1 MAHQRLPAGALRAS
15 ALLRV
20 TKKPLFKLLQPSSTS
35 SLFFSTSCIRNFAQQ
50 QSPHRR
56 SRPQAPPKDSSLSDR
71 YNQLKLAWR
80 SLNEHPRFRTGASVF
95 LIMLYAAAA
104 YAGVQYLSDTK
115 YKATGEPNPYKK
127 REDVERERLNTTS
140 IKDIAS
146 ESGIDTLTDKDG
158 GADDTTAPTSGKPGI
173 PAPRDT
179 TEIFDQMAR
188 EYDDKIWLEELTS
201 HIWYRRRQVMK
212 NVEGDV
218 LEVSCGTGRNISY
231 FDPERITSVTF
242 MDSSRSMLEVA
253 REKFT
258 EKFPTY
264 EHVQYVRGRAE
275 DLAKMAAGSGQ
286 KFDTIYE
293 TFGLCSHED
302 PSAALR
308 NFEALL
314 RKNGRIV
321 LLEHGRSTYNSLNET
336 MDKKAEQRVK
346 EWGCRWNLDIDQIVQ
361 SSGLEVVES
370 DRYHFG
376 STYFYI
382 LKRAGDN

>member
-1 MAHQRLPAGALRAS
+1 MSRTTATSLRALR
-15 ALLRV
+15 
-20 TKKPLFKLLQPSSTS
+20 PLQARSVCRSLQPSVRLFSQSRS
-35 SLFFSTSCIRNFAQQ
+35 SGFSTPN
-50 QSPHRR
+50 PGHRR
-56 SRPQAPPKDSSLSDR
+56 RPQAPPKDTSLTER
-71 YNQLKLAWR
+71 FGQLKLAWKQI
-80 SLNEHPRFRTGASVF
+80 NDHPRFRTGASVF
-95 LIMLYAAAA
+95 LILLYTASA
-104 YAGVQYLSDTK
+104 YAGVQYLTDTK
-115 YKATGEPNPYKK
+115 YKATGEANPYKK
-127 REDVERERLNTTS
+127 REVAEKERLETS
-140 IKDIAS
+140 TIQDINPETS
-146 ESGIDTLTDKDG
+146 IDTLTEKDG
-158 GADDTTAPTSGKPGI
+158 VAAASDDSMGTADKPGI

-179 TEIFDQMAR
+179 TDIFDQMAR

-212 NVEGDV
+212 EVEGDV
-218 LEVSCGTGRNISY
+218 LEVSCGTGRNITY
-231 FDPERITSVTF
+231 FDPERVTSITF
-242 MDSSRSMLEVA
+242 MDSARSMLEVA

-264 EHVQYVRGRAE
+264 EHVQYVRGKAE

-286 KFDTIYE
+286 TFDTIYE

-302 PSAALR
+302 PNAALK

-321 LLEHGRSTYNSLNET
+321 LLEHGRSTYNSLNTT
-336 MDKKAEQRVK
+336 MDKKADQRVK
-346 EWGCRWNLDIDQIVQ
+346 EWGCRWNLDIDEIVR

-382 LKRAGDN
+382 LKRPGDN